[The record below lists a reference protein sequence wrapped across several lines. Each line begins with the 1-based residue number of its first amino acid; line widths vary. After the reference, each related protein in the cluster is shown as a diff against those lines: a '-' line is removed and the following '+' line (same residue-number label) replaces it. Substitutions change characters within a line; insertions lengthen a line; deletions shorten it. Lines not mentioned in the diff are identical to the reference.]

1 MAAVEEHT
9 HVEDVAKKARI
20 VDTIAVLP
28 VRNLIVYPHMA
39 APLVA
44 NRSGSIKALDEAL
57 QQDKQVMILAQRD
70 PEVDRPTPDD
80 LYKVGTLAKVHK
92 AMRLPEDSLY
102 VVVQGMARARVLD
115 VLETDPVLRVRV
127 ELLPEQ
133 EEKSLEVQALAQNL
147 SDQFKKLVGLVNTMS
162 DELKIPAINLEDQP
176 SKLAD
181 FIAFNLK
188 ISLDDQQGL
197 LERTDV
203 PERLKAL
210 TILLSREVEVAET
223 GSRIQ
228 SQVQDEMGKAQ
239 RDYYLREQLKAIK
252 KELGEGNDSGVEE
265 LEDLRKKIEE
275 IGMPDEVRT
284 EAERELNRLT
294 KIPPTSPEYTIAR
307 TYLEWITELPWSVST
322 VDRLDITEAKGILD
336 DDHYGLEKI
345 KDRILEHLAVRKLRP
360 DMKGPI
366 LCFVGPPGVGKT
378 SLGRSI
384 ARALGRKFIRM
395 SLGGVHDEAEIRG
408 HRRTY
413 IGALPGRIIQG
424 IRKAGTN
431 NPVFMLDEID
441 KLGHDF
447 RGDPSSA
454 LLEVLDPEQ
463 NDTFVDNYLDVP
475 FDLSNVM
482 FVTTANVL
490 STIPGPLLDRM
501 EVIELAGYMEEEKVE
516 IAERHLIPK
525 QWEEHGI
532 PADQLTLD
540 REALRHII
548 GDYTREA
555 GLRNLE
561 REIRTVA
568 RKVARA
574 IAEGEKGPFTIIPD
588 DLRKHL
594 GPEKFFSE
602 AAERTGEPGV
612 AIGLA
617 WTPVGGEIMFV
628 EASKMPGKKG
638 LMLTGQLGDVMK
650 ESAQAALTY
659 IRSHAE
665 DWGIDPKFFDEHD
678 IHIHLPAGAI
688 PKDGPSAGVTLV
700 TVLTSLL
707 TGRRV
712 RDDLAM
718 TGEVTLR
725 GKVLPVGGIKDKV
738 LGAQRAGIT
747 TIILP
752 RRNEKDLED
761 VPQAIKEQLSFCL
774 VDRIDQV
781 LELSLMDKADEG
793 VGSRVW
799 VGELEESLGPPAEGG
814 HLN

>member
-1 MAAVEEHT
+1 MAEAEEYT
-9 HVEDVAKKARI
+9 NVKDIAEDSAI
-20 VDTIAVLP
+20 IETIAVLP

-44 NRSGSIKALDEAL
+44 NRPGSVKALDEAL
-57 QQDKQVMILAQRD
+57 QEDTQVMILAQRD
-70 PEVDRPTPDD
+70 PEVDRPTPED

-92 AMRLPEDSLY
+92 AMKLPEDSLH
-102 VVVQGMARARVLD
+102 VVVRGIARARVLEI
-115 VLETDPVLRVRV
+115 LETEPVLRVRV

-133 EEKSLEVQALAQNL
+133 TEKSVEIQALAHNL
-147 SDQFKKLVGLVNTMS
+147 SEQFQKLVSLVNTMS
-162 DELKIPAINLEDQP
+162 DELQIPVINLEDQP

-188 ISLDDQQGL
+188 ISLEDQQGL
-197 LERTDV
+197 LELTNV
-203 PERLKAL
+203 QERLKAL
-210 TILLSREVEVAET
+210 TILLSREVEVAEA

-228 SQVQDEMGKAQ
+228 SQVQDEMGKSQ
-239 RDYYLREQLKAIK
+239 REYYLREQMKAIQ
-252 KELGEGNDSGVEE
+252 KELGEGDNSGTEE
-265 LEDLRKKIEE
+265 LEDLRKKVEE
-275 IGMPDEVRT
+275 IGMPEEVRT
-284 EAERELNRLT
+284 EADRELNRLAR
-294 KIPPTSPEYTIAR
+294 IPPTSPEHSIAR
-307 TYLEWITELPWSVST
+307 TYLEWLTELPWSVST
-322 VDRLDITEAKGILD
+322 EDRLDIGEAQGILD
-336 DDHYGLEKI
+336 EDHYGLEKI

-360 DMKGPI
+360 EMKGPI

-413 IGALPGRIIQG
+413 IGALPGRIIQA
-424 IRKAGTN
+424 IRKAGSN

-441 KLGHDF
+441 KLGRDF

-463 NDTFVDNYLDVP
+463 NDTFADHYLNVP

-490 STIPGPLLDRM
+490 STIPSPLLDRM
-501 EVIELAGYMEEEKVE
+501 EVINLAGYTEEEKME
-516 IAERHLIPK
+516 IAERHLISK
-525 QWEEHGI
+525 QWIDHGI
-532 PADQLTLD
+532 TTDQLTLD

-548 GDYTREA
+548 SDYTREA

-568 RKVARA
+568 RKVARL
-574 IAEGEKGPFTIIPD
+574 IAEGEKNSFTILPE
-588 DLRKHL
+588 DLRKYL
-594 GPEKFFSE
+594 GSEKFFSE

-628 EASKMPGKKG
+628 EASKMSGKKG
-638 LMLTGQLGDVMK
+638 LTLTGQLGDVMK

-665 DWGIDPKFFDEHD
+665 DLGIDPKFFDEHD

-707 TGRRV
+707 TGRPV
-712 RDDLAM
+712 RNDLAM

-725 GKVLPVGGIKDKV
+725 GKVLPVGGIKEKV

-752 RRNEKDLED
+752 NRNEKDLED

-774 VDRIDQV
+774 VERIDQV
-781 LELSLMDKADEG
+781 LDLSLMDKTDDHQEG
-793 VGSRVW
+793 QPW
-799 VGELEESLGPPAEGG
+799 VGELEESLGASSEGSS
-814 HLN
+814 LN